1 MKRTQIFSALF
12 AASLLLVIGTALNV
26 SAQRTRCDPQDGVA
40 VTHVYVVDS
49 GKVVTEVH
57 PGSNGGNGY
66 QINIMGT
73 MVDKLTVLQDPFMT
87 SIGVI
92 PNYTGPTSAKWGV
105 TFGANM
111 ARTIRGVRMT
121 DTCTGETRSFKFDTA
136 IKLLD
141 R

>member
-1 MKRTQIFSALF
+1 MKRTQIFAALF
-12 AASLLLVIGTALNV
+12 AVIAAAISV
-26 SAQRTRCDPQDGVA
+26 SAQRVRCEPRDGVA
-40 VTHVYVVDS
+40 VTNVYVVDS

-57 PGSNGGNGY
+57 PGPNGGNGY

-92 PNYTGPTSAKWGV
+92 PNYTGPTSAKWSV

-121 DTCTGETRSFKFDTA
+121 DTCTGQTKSYKFDTA

>member
-1 MKRTQIFSALF
+1 MKRTQFFAVIFVVVVAAL
-12 AASLLLVIGTALNV
+12 SV
-26 SAQRTRCDPQDGVA
+26 SAQRVRCEPQDGVA
-40 VTHVYVVDS
+40 VTNVYVVDS

-73 MVDKLTVLQDPFMT
+73 NVDKLTVLQDPFMT

-92 PNYTGPTSAKWGV
+92 SNYTGPTSAKWSV

-121 DTCTGETRSFKFDTA
+121 NACTGQTSSYKFDTA
-136 IKLLD
+136 IRLLD